1 MAQRYYE
8 GKNPGL
14 DATKT
19 WREMVL
25 VFLPEKD
32 YGEDQLASILN
43 EVAHFP
49 NGRIPSDVG
58 QAVVDYLN
66 YCDGAGPE
74 PEWHSLLMD
83 NPQG

>member
-1 MAQRYYE
+1 MTQRYYE
-8 GKNPGL
+8 GRNPGL

-25 VFLPEKD
+25 AFLPAKD
-32 YGEDQLASILN
+32 YDEQQLASILT

-49 NGRIPSDVG
+49 NGRIPADVG

-66 YCDGAGPE
+66 YCDGSGPE